1 MNGKPDQLTW
11 RTRAGSWTLD
21 FGRPL
26 LMSIINLTPD
36 SFSDGGRFKSP
47 AEAVEAALAEEADGA
62 DLFDL
67 GAESTRPGA
76 GAVSGKE
83 EWARLEPVL
92 TALVKKTSRPISID
106 TYKAAVAEKALEA
119 GAAIINDIYAGRKDP
134 RLLSVAAEWR
144 APVLLM
150 HMQGEPA
157 TMQIAPHYDD
167 LAAEIHDFLLERA
180 RAAESAG
187 VPRELIWLDPGIGFG
202 KTAAHNLSIIKH
214 FDQILPRGYRRVM
227 ALSRKA
233 FLRAFLGDGPAS
245 ARDGI
250 TAAANALAVLKG
262 AEILRVHRAA
272 PNRQAVDL
280 AWGVE
285 HQTIA

>member
-134 RLLSVAAEWR
+134 RLLSVAAEWK

-180 RAAESAG
+180 RAAEAAG